1 MHFHYSCELFKCHKE
16 LFNLPT
22 LPTIINLHWLGW
34 GIAERN
40 SLRKERQLAS
50 PQCRSDSAAACR
62 IDLAT
67 LRTSSAVS
75 GWLTHHW
82 EFGRHDASSLFSF
95 FCSFFIPL
103 SIISAPLFWFNWA
116 DAQRDRS
123 VAAAERRVFP
133 FCNGWAV
140 CLNLASYGCCS
151 FLWKNLRSMWRMQ
164 TGV

>member
-22 LPTIINLHWLGW
+22 LPTIINWHWLGW

-40 SLRKERQLAS
+40 SLRKEKQLAA

-67 LRTSSAVS
+67 LRTSPAVS
-75 GWLTHHW
+75 GRLTHRW
-82 EFGRHDASSLFSF
+82 EFGRHDVSSLCLVFSVLF
-95 FCSFFIPL
+95 LSPRPSFQCRSFDLTELTHGAIGQ
-103 SIISAPLFWFNWA
+103 WRR
-116 DAQRDRS
+116 QRDES
-123 VAAAERRVFP
+123 SP
-133 FCNGWAV
+133 FVTAV

-151 FLWKNLRSMWRMQ
+151 FL
-164 TGV
+164 